1 MEIRRL
7 RKLLGYNNKHRD
19 DVLAVFWQRLCCI
32 LAFLCLSILSVSAQT
47 TDPDP
52 ILLDKAVAYFNSEK
66 YHEALLIFQQ
76 LDKRYKLNDR
86 FRAYIGLCY
95 YNDWE
100 YKSATKYLDEVT
112 PRLTMLAPHERS
124 VYYFANAESHFQLQE
139 YKLAIPF
146 YEQALTVCYDNEKG
160 EIYYRLGL
168 CYMFGS
174 EWEKA
179 RDAYAHCEEFFR
191 KYRSIPDVEARLTQA
206 INMRKGCQAKINE
219 KLAIDSIA
227 RAKAIEDS
235 LRAIA
240 ASVPLDSVITEKP
253 TDTIPSKS
261 IVTTPMV
268 GEKKKTPVPP
278 IDDKPAKQKKKQEDV
293 APINLED
300 LYKSKIKV
308 EE

>member
-1 MEIRRL
+1 M
-7 RKLLGYNNKHRD
+7 
-19 DVLAVFWQRLCCI
+19 
-32 LAFLCLSILSVSAQT
+32 SVSAQT

-52 ILLDKAVAYFNSEK
+52 VLLDKAVAYFNSEK

-95 YNDWE
+95 YNEWE

-278 IDDKPAKQKKKQEDV
+278 IDDKPEKQKKKQEDV

-300 LYKSKIKV
+300 LYKSKVKV

>member
-52 ILLDKAVAYFNSEK
+52 VLLDKAVAYFNSEK

-95 YNDWE
+95 YNEWE

-139 YKLAIPF
+139 YKAAIPF

-235 LRAIA
+235 LRAIT

-278 IDDKPAKQKKKQEDV
+278 IDDKPEKQKKKQEDV

>member
-52 ILLDKAVAYFNSEK
+52 VLLDKAVAYFNSEK

-95 YNDWE
+95 YNEWE

-124 VYYFANAESHFQLQE
+124 VYYFANAESHCQLQE
-139 YKLAIPF
+139 YKAAIPF

-235 LRAIA
+235 LRAIT

-278 IDDKPAKQKKKQEDV
+278 IDDKPEKQKKKQEDV

-300 LYKSKIKV
+300 LYKSKVKV

>member
-7 RKLLGYNNKHRD
+7 RELLGYNNIHRND
-19 DVLAVFWQRLCCI
+19 ILAVFWQRLCCI

-52 ILLDKAVAYFNSEK
+52 VLLDKAVAYFNSEK

-95 YNDWE
+95 YNEWE

-112 PRLTMLAPHERS
+112 PRLTMLDPHERS

-139 YKLAIPF
+139 YKAAIPF

-235 LRAIA
+235 LRAIT

-278 IDDKPAKQKKKQEDV
+278 IDDKPEKQKKKQEDV

-300 LYKSKIKV
+300 LYKSKVKV

>member
-1 MEIRRL
+1 M
-7 RKLLGYNNKHRD
+7 LGYNNKHRD

-52 ILLDKAVAYFNSEK
+52 VLLDKAVAYFNSEK

-95 YNDWE
+95 YNEWE

-235 LRAIA
+235 LRAIT

-278 IDDKPAKQKKKQEDV
+278 IDDKPEKQKKKQEDV

-300 LYKSKIKV
+300 LYKSKVKV

>member
-7 RKLLGYNNKHRD
+7 RKLLGYNNIHRND
-19 DVLAVFWQRLCCI
+19 ILAVFWQRLCCI

-52 ILLDKAVAYFNSEK
+52 VLLDKAVAYFNSEK

-95 YNDWE
+95 YNEWE

-112 PRLTMLAPHERS
+112 PRLTMLDPHERS

-139 YKLAIPF
+139 YKAAIPF

-240 ASVPLDSVITEKP
+240 ASVPLDSIYTEKP

-278 IDDKPAKQKKKQEDV
+278 IDDKPEKQKKKQEDV

-300 LYKSKIKV
+300 LYKSKVKV

>member
-1 MEIRRL
+1 
-7 RKLLGYNNKHRD
+7 
-19 DVLAVFWQRLCCI
+19 
-32 LAFLCLSILSVSAQT
+32 LSIFSASAQT

-52 ILLDKAVAYFNSEK
+52 VLLDKAVAYFNSEK

-95 YNDWE
+95 YNEWE

-146 YEQALTVCYDNEKG
+146 YEQALAVCYDNEKG

-191 KYRSIPDVEARLTQA
+191 KYRNIPDVEARLTQA

-235 LRAIA
+235 FRAIT
-240 ASVPLDSVITEKP
+240 ASVPLDSIYTEKP

-300 LYKSKIKV
+300 LYKSKVKV

>member
-146 YEQALTVCYDNEKG
+146 YEQALAVCYDNEKG

-278 IDDKPAKQKKKQEDV
+278 IDDKPEKQKKKQEDV

-300 LYKSKIKV
+300 LYKSKVKV

>member
-52 ILLDKAVAYFNSEK
+52 VLLDKAVAYFNSEK

-95 YNDWE
+95 YNEWE

-179 RDAYAHCEEFFR
+179 RNAYAHCEEFFR

-235 LRAIA
+235 LRAIT

-278 IDDKPAKQKKKQEDV
+278 IDDKPEKQKKKQEDV

-300 LYKSKIKV
+300 LYKSKVKV

>member
-52 ILLDKAVAYFNSEK
+52 VLLDKAVAYFNSEK

-95 YNDWE
+95 YNEWE

-139 YKLAIPF
+139 YKAAIPF

-235 LRAIA
+235 LRAIT

-278 IDDKPAKQKKKQEDV
+278 IDDKPEKQKKKQEDV

-300 LYKSKIKV
+300 LYKSKVKV
-308 EE
+308 EA

>member
-7 RKLLGYNNKHRD
+7 RKLLGYNNIHRND
-19 DVLAVFWQRLCCI
+19 ILAAFRQRLCCT
-32 LAFLCLSILSVSAQT
+32 LAFLCLSIFSVSAQT

-95 YNDWE
+95 YNEWE

-235 LRAIA
+235 LRAIT

-278 IDDKPAKQKKKQEDV
+278 IDDKPEKQKKKQEDV

-300 LYKSKIKV
+300 LYKSKVKV

>member
-52 ILLDKAVAYFNSEK
+52 VLLDKAVAYFNSEK

-95 YNDWE
+95 YNEWE

-139 YKLAIPF
+139 YKAAIPF

-235 LRAIA
+235 LRAIT

>member
-7 RKLLGYNNKHRD
+7 RKLLGYNNIHRND
-19 DVLAVFWQRLCCI
+19 ILAVFWQRLCCI

-52 ILLDKAVAYFNSEK
+52 VLLDKAVAYFNSEK

-95 YNDWE
+95 YNEWE

-139 YKLAIPF
+139 YKAAIPF

-278 IDDKPAKQKKKQEDV
+278 IDDKPEKQKKKQEDV

-300 LYKSKIKV
+300 LYKSKVKV

>member
-32 LAFLCLSILSVSAQT
+32 LAFLCLSILSVLAQT

-52 ILLDKAVAYFNSEK
+52 VLLDKAVAYFNSEK

-139 YKLAIPF
+139 YKAAIPF

-300 LYKSKIKV
+300 LYKSKVKV

>member
-1 MEIRRL
+1 M
-7 RKLLGYNNKHRD
+7 LGYNNIHRND
-19 DVLAVFWQRLCCI
+19 ILAVFWQRLCCI

-52 ILLDKAVAYFNSEK
+52 VLLDKAVAYFNSEK

-95 YNDWE
+95 YNEWE

-112 PRLTMLAPHERS
+112 PRLTMLDPHERS

-139 YKLAIPF
+139 YKAAIPF

-235 LRAIA
+235 LRAIT

-278 IDDKPAKQKKKQEDV
+278 IDDKPEKQKKKQEDV

-300 LYKSKIKV
+300 LYKSKVKV

>member
-52 ILLDKAVAYFNSEK
+52 VLLDKAVAYFNSEK

-95 YNDWE
+95 YNEWE

-139 YKLAIPF
+139 YKAAIPF

-179 RDAYAHCEEFFR
+179 RDAYARCEEFFR

-235 LRAIA
+235 LRAIT

-278 IDDKPAKQKKKQEDV
+278 IDDKPEKQKKKQEDV

-300 LYKSKIKV
+300 LYKSKVKV

>member
-32 LAFLCLSILSVSAQT
+32 LAFLCLSIFSASAQT

-52 ILLDKAVAYFNSEK
+52 VLLDKAVAYFNSEK

-95 YNDWE
+95 YNEWE

-139 YKLAIPF
+139 YKAAIPF

-235 LRAIA
+235 LRAIT

-278 IDDKPAKQKKKQEDV
+278 IDDKPEKQKKKQEDV

-300 LYKSKIKV
+300 LYKSKVKV

>member
-1 MEIRRL
+1 M
-7 RKLLGYNNKHRD
+7 LGYNNKHRD

-146 YEQALTVCYDNEKG
+146 YEQALAVCYDNEKG

-278 IDDKPAKQKKKQEDV
+278 IDDKPEKQKKKQEDV

-300 LYKSKIKV
+300 LYKSKVKV

>member
-7 RKLLGYNNKHRD
+7 RKLLGYNNIHRND
-19 DVLAVFWQRLCCI
+19 ILAAFRQRLCCT
-32 LAFLCLSILSVSAQT
+32 LAFLCLSIFSVSAQT

-95 YNDWE
+95 YNEWE

-139 YKLAIPF
+139 YKAAIPF

-235 LRAIA
+235 LRAIT

-278 IDDKPAKQKKKQEDV
+278 IDDKPEKQKKKQEDV

-300 LYKSKIKV
+300 LYKSKVKV

>member
-1 MEIRRL
+1 M
-7 RKLLGYNNKHRD
+7 
-19 DVLAVFWQRLCCI
+19 
-32 LAFLCLSILSVSAQT
+32 
-47 TDPDP
+47 
-52 ILLDKAVAYFNSEK
+52 LD
-66 YHEALLIFQQ
+66 
-76 LDKRYKLNDR
+76 
-86 FRAYIGLCY
+86 
-95 YNDWE
+95 
-100 YKSATKYLDEVT
+100 
-112 PRLTMLAPHERS
+112 PHERS

-139 YKLAIPF
+139 YKAAIPF

-240 ASVPLDSVITEKP
+240 ASVPLDSIYTEKP

-278 IDDKPAKQKKKQEDV
+278 IDDKPEKQKKKQEDV

-300 LYKSKIKV
+300 LYKSKVKV

>member
-7 RKLLGYNNKHRD
+7 RKLLGYNNIHRND
-19 DVLAVFWQRLCCI
+19 ILAAFRQRLYCI

-52 ILLDKAVAYFNSEK
+52 VLLDKAVAYFNSEK

-95 YNDWE
+95 YNEWE

-146 YEQALTVCYDNEKG
+146 YEQALAVCYDNEKG

-235 LRAIA
+235 LRAIT

-278 IDDKPAKQKKKQEDV
+278 IDDKPEKQKKKQEDV

-300 LYKSKIKV
+300 LYKSKVKV

>member
-300 LYKSKIKV
+300 LYKSKVKV

>member
-19 DVLAVFWQRLCCI
+19 DVLAVFWQRLYCI
-32 LAFLCLSILSVSAQT
+32 LAFLCLSIFSASAQT

-52 ILLDKAVAYFNSEK
+52 VLLDKAVAYFNSEK

-95 YNDWE
+95 YNEWE

-278 IDDKPAKQKKKQEDV
+278 IDDKPEKQKKKQEDV

-300 LYKSKIKV
+300 LYKSKVKV

>member
-7 RKLLGYNNKHRD
+7 RKLLGYNNIHRD
-19 DVLAVFWQRLCCI
+19 DILAAFRQHLCC
-32 LAFLCLSILSVSAQT
+32 LLVFLCLPVLSVSAQT

-95 YNDWE
+95 YNEWE

-146 YEQALTVCYDNEKG
+146 YEQALAVCYDNEKG

-278 IDDKPAKQKKKQEDV
+278 IDDKPEKQKKKQEDV

-300 LYKSKIKV
+300 LYKSKVKV

>member
-52 ILLDKAVAYFNSEK
+52 VLLDKAVAYFNSEK

-95 YNDWE
+95 YNEWE

-112 PRLTMLAPHERS
+112 PRLTMLDPHERS

-139 YKLAIPF
+139 YKAAIPF

-240 ASVPLDSVITEKP
+240 ASVPLDSIYTEKP

-278 IDDKPAKQKKKQEDV
+278 IDDKPEKQKKKQEDV

-300 LYKSKIKV
+300 LYKSKVKV

>member
-52 ILLDKAVAYFNSEK
+52 VLLDKAVAYFNSEK

-95 YNDWE
+95 YNEWE

-139 YKLAIPF
+139 YKAAIPF

-278 IDDKPAKQKKKQEDV
+278 IDDKPEKQKKKQEDV

>member
-7 RKLLGYNNKHRD
+7 RELLGYNNIHRND
-19 DVLAVFWQRLCCI
+19 ILAVFWQRLCCI
-32 LAFLCLSILSVSAQT
+32 LAFLCLSIFSASAQT

-52 ILLDKAVAYFNSEK
+52 VLLDKAVAYFNSEK

-76 LDKRYKLNDR
+76 LDKRYKLNNR

-95 YNDWE
+95 YNEWE

-240 ASVPLDSVITEKP
+240 ASVPLDSIYTEKP

-278 IDDKPAKQKKKQEDV
+278 IDDKPEKQKKKQEDV

-300 LYKSKIKV
+300 LYKSKVKV

>member
-32 LAFLCLSILSVSAQT
+32 LAFLCLSIFSASAQT

-52 ILLDKAVAYFNSEK
+52 VLLDKAVAYFNSEK

-95 YNDWE
+95 YNEWE

-139 YKLAIPF
+139 YKAAIPF
-146 YEQALTVCYDNEKG
+146 YEQALAVCYDNEKG

-278 IDDKPAKQKKKQEDV
+278 IDDKPEKQKKKQEDV

-300 LYKSKIKV
+300 LYKSKVKV

>member
-1 MEIRRL
+1 
-7 RKLLGYNNKHRD
+7 LLGYNNKHRD

-52 ILLDKAVAYFNSEK
+52 VLLDKAVAYFNSEK

-95 YNDWE
+95 YNEWE

-139 YKLAIPF
+139 YKAAIPF

-235 LRAIA
+235 LRAIT

-278 IDDKPAKQKKKQEDV
+278 IDDKPEKQKKKQEDV

-300 LYKSKIKV
+300 LYKSKVKV

>member
-52 ILLDKAVAYFNSEK
+52 VLLDKAVAYFNSEK

-95 YNDWE
+95 YNEWE

-235 LRAIA
+235 LRAIT

-278 IDDKPAKQKKKQEDV
+278 IDDKPEKQKKKQEDV

-300 LYKSKIKV
+300 LYKSKVKV

>member
-1 MEIRRL
+1 M
-7 RKLLGYNNKHRD
+7 LGYNNIHRND
-19 DVLAVFWQRLCCI
+19 ILAAFRQRLCCT
-32 LAFLCLSILSVSAQT
+32 LAFLCLSIFSVSAQT

-52 ILLDKAVAYFNSEK
+52 VLLDKAVAYFNSEK

-95 YNDWE
+95 YNEWE

-139 YKLAIPF
+139 YKAAIPF

-179 RDAYAHCEEFFR
+179 RDAYARCEEFFR

-206 INMRKGCQAKINE
+206 IN
-219 KLAIDSIA
+219 
-227 RAKAIEDS
+227 
-235 LRAIA
+235 
-240 ASVPLDSVITEKP
+240 
-253 TDTIPSKS
+253 
-261 IVTTPMV
+261 
-268 GEKKKTPVPP
+268 
-278 IDDKPAKQKKKQEDV
+278 
-293 APINLED
+293 
-300 LYKSKIKV
+300 
-308 EE
+308 

>member
-32 LAFLCLSILSVSAQT
+32 LAFLCLSVLSVSAQT

-52 ILLDKAVAYFNSEK
+52 VLLDKAVAYFNSEK

-95 YNDWE
+95 YNEWE

-179 RDAYAHCEEFFR
+179 RDAYARCEEFFR

-300 LYKSKIKV
+300 LYKSKVKV